1 MDTHFKAATAILTAT
16 ALAGVWLFLAPFLLE
31 YQTIGADWIT
41 ATTHHVTT
49 GAILAATSLTAL
61 LGSWALVLRTTRAAA
76 AREPAEPG
84 EPHLS

>member
-1 MDTHFKAATAILTAT
+1 MDTRFKATTAILTAT

-31 YQTIGADWIT
+31 YQTLGADWIT

-49 GAILAATSLTAL
+49 GAVLAATSLTAL
-61 LGSWALVLRTTRAAA
+61 LGFWALALRTTPAVAGG
-76 AREPAEPG
+76 EPAERA